1 MVVVVGR
8 SHCITSELEADPLIS
23 HLKERGVGM
32 SYIDRRGKASQRVRT
47 GIHLVCAGNN
57 KEASLLNHSD

>member
-1 MVVVVGR
+1 MGGGQESLHYLGARGR
-8 SHCITSELEADPLIS
+8 PSDKS
-23 HLKERGVGM
+23 HLKKRGVGM

-47 GIHLVCAGNN
+47 GMHLVCAGSN